1 MMNGFALF
9 LAVSSLVAAG
19 IWSPNPDQKQ
29 KDYPGAEEV
38 IVKEGTRV
46 VVVEYDKEGPG
57 NTKVSI
63 STQEAHVFQK
73 APKGEDKFKEKVKE
87 AFEVLPNMGQGLSR
101 GQHPQNGQKPST
113 PKELICDAF
122 GKCKEKIATKI
133 VRSEQKVSEKVH
145 EIQEGAKETYEEKLS
160 QKAHDIQE
168 EVKDAYTKTKE
179 KVSEKTHMVQEGVKD
194 AVEKAKHAAKP
205 TCDLSKTIVEDVAGN
220 ISKIEAA
227 SREQMG
233 QRGRGERQGEE
244 KDGVDTVKSTLHEFQ
259 KKGQHDFSNRVY
271 DVVNYMLSTD
281 AIKSLMCVI
290 HILGFATAYG
300 VCVWVTFFSSFVLA
314 GALPN
319 QQFGIVQSKIYP
331 FISKLWLLVLGW
343 PFGTCIESRR
353 KVLLGKP
360 DLFQGHALLAT
371 LLIIL
376 INLLYL
382 EPRAT
387 KVMFERIRVENEERK
402 GQESSRVEPGKE
414 GEPTTGA
421 SDPQVMG
428 RLDQETVNNQI
439 LGLNEM
445 LKKLNAYS
453 SFLNILTLMVLKLHL
468 VYLAHRLY
476 MTC

>member
-1 MMNGFALF
+1 MNGFALF

-101 GQHPQNGQKPST
+101 DQHPQNGQKPST

-133 VRSEQKVSEKVH
+133 GRSEQKVSEKVH
-145 EIQEGAKETYEEKLS
+145 EIQEGAKETYGKAKENVIGNVEEKLS

-259 KKGQHDFSNRVY
+259 KKGQHDFINRII
-271 DVVNYMLSTD
+271 DVCDSYFRICHSFWG
-281 AIKSLMCVI
+281 MCVGYI
-290 HILGFATAYG
+290 FFKFCFIWGSAKSTVWDCAKQDLSFLFQNYGFL
-300 VCVWVTFFSSFVLA
+300 CWV
-314 GALPN
+314 G
-319 QQFGIVQSKIYP
+319 
-331 FISKLWLLVLGW
+331 LV
-343 PFGTCIESRR
+343 GTCIESRR
-353 KVLLGKP
+353 KSVV
-360 DLFQGHALLAT
+360 
-371 LLIIL
+371 
-376 INLLYL
+376 
-382 EPRAT
+382 R
-387 KVMFERIRVENEERK
+387 
-402 GQESSRVEPGKE
+402 
-414 GEPTTGA
+414 
-421 SDPQVMG
+421 
-428 RLDQETVNNQI
+428 
-439 LGLNEM
+439 
-445 LKKLNAYS
+445 
-453 SFLNILTLMVLKLHL
+453 
-468 VYLAHRLY
+468 
-476 MTC
+476 

>member
-1 MMNGFALF
+1 MSQFQ
-9 LAVSSLVAAG
+9 
-19 IWSPNPDQKQ
+19 DQ
-29 KDYPGAEEV
+29 P
-38 IVKEGTRV
+38 
-46 VVVEYDKEGPG
+46 
-57 NTKVSI
+57 
-63 STQEAHVFQK
+63 STDRHLQEQEQEQEA
-73 APKGEDKFKEKVKE
+73 
-87 AFEVLPNMGQGLSR
+87 QGNI
-101 GQHPQNGQKPST
+101 HDP
-113 PKELICDAF
+113 ELIQEKGGDNHVDDTVTSQEPGRPSLGELSAVEENEGFRSPTSIKHKIPAITECPPAPRKPTATRAIPMKRRISKVPRRLQFEEFENGEASNHEAGNGDASWSLEEN
-122 GKCKEKIATKI
+122 GPRGLDDAVIGN
-133 VRSEQKVSEKVH
+133 V
-145 EIQEGAKETYEEKLS
+145 EEKLS
-160 QKAHDIQE
+160 QKVHDIQE

-179 KVSEKTHMVQEGVKD
+179 KVSEKTHMVQEGVKE

-205 TCDLSKTIVEDVAGN
+205 TCDLRKTIVEDVAGN

-259 KKGQHDFSNRVY
+259 KKGQHDFINRVY

-281 AIKSLMCVI
+281 AIGSLTCVI

-331 FISKLWLLVLGW
+331 FYFKIMASCVGLALLGHALSQG
-343 PFGTCIESRR
+343 E

-371 LLIIL
+371 LHIIL

-421 SDPQVMG
+421 SGPQVMG

-439 LGLNEM
+439 LELNEM

-468 VYLAHRLY
+468 VYLVHRLY

>member
-63 STQEAHVFQK
+63 STQEAHHVFQN

-101 GQHPQNGQKPST
+101 DQHPQNGQKPST

-133 VRSEQKVSEKVH
+133 GRSEQKVSEKVH
-145 EIQEGAKETYEEKLS
+145 EIQEGAKETYGKAKEKVIGNVEEKLS
-160 QKAHDIQE
+160 QEVHDIQE

-194 AVEKAKHAAKP
+194 AVERAKHAAKP

-259 KKGQHDFSNRVY
+259 KKGQHDFINRII
-271 DVVNYMLSTD
+271 DVCDSYFRICHSFWG
-281 AIKSLMCVI
+281 MCVGYI
-290 HILGFATAYG
+290 FFKFCFIWGSAKSTVWDCAKQDLSFLFQNYGFL
-300 VCVWVTFFSSFVLA
+300 CWV
-314 GALPN
+314 G
-319 QQFGIVQSKIYP
+319 
-331 FISKLWLLVLGW
+331 LV
-343 PFGTCIESRR
+343 GTCIESRR
-353 KVLLGKP
+353 KSVV
-360 DLFQGHALLAT
+360 
-371 LLIIL
+371 
-376 INLLYL
+376 
-382 EPRAT
+382 R
-387 KVMFERIRVENEERK
+387 
-402 GQESSRVEPGKE
+402 
-414 GEPTTGA
+414 
-421 SDPQVMG
+421 
-428 RLDQETVNNQI
+428 
-439 LGLNEM
+439 
-445 LKKLNAYS
+445 
-453 SFLNILTLMVLKLHL
+453 
-468 VYLAHRLY
+468 
-476 MTC
+476 

>member
-1 MMNGFALF
+1 MMNGLALF

-87 AFEVLPNMGQGLSR
+87 GFEVLPNMGQGLSR

-122 GKCKEKIATKI
+122 GKCKEKMATKI
-133 VRSEQKVSEKVH
+133 GRSEQKVSEKVH
-145 EIQEGAKETYEEKLS
+145 EIQEGAKETLKLS

-179 KVSEKTHMVQEGVKD
+179 KVSEKSHMVQEGVKD

-259 KKGQHDFSNRVY
+259 KKGQHDFINRVY

-281 AIKSLMCVI
+281 AIGSLMCVI

-331 FISKLWLLVLGW
+331 FYFKTMASCVGLALLGHVLSQG
-343 PFGTCIESRR
+343 E

-371 LLIIL
+371 LVIIL

-439 LGLNEM
+439 LELNEM

-453 SFLNILTLMVLKLHL
+453 SFLNILTLMALKLHL

>member
-1 MMNGFALF
+1 MIAEV
-9 LAVSSLVAAG
+9 VSTCVRL
-19 IWSPNPDQKQ
+19 ILK
-29 KDYPGAEEV
+29 V
-38 IVKEGTRV
+38 I
-46 VVVEYDKEGPG
+46 G
-57 NTKVSI
+57 NV
-63 STQEAHVFQK
+63 
-73 APKGEDKFKEKVKE
+73 
-87 AFEVLPNMGQGLSR
+87 
-101 GQHPQNGQKPST
+101 
-113 PKELICDAF
+113 
-122 GKCKEKIATKI
+122 
-133 VRSEQKVSEKVH
+133 
-145 EIQEGAKETYEEKLS
+145 EEKLS
-160 QKAHDIQE
+160 QKVHDIQE

-179 KVSEKTHMVQEGVKD
+179 KVSEKTHMVQEGVKE

-205 TCDLSKTIVEDVAGN
+205 TCDLRKTIVEDVAGN

-259 KKGQHDFSNRVY
+259 KKGQHDFINRVY

-281 AIKSLMCVI
+281 AIGSLTCVI

-331 FISKLWLLVLGW
+331 FYFKIMASCVGLALLGHALSQG
-343 PFGTCIESRR
+343 E

-371 LLIIL
+371 LHIIL

-421 SDPQVMG
+421 SGPQVMG

-439 LGLNEM
+439 LELNEM

-468 VYLAHRLY
+468 VYLVHRLY

>member
-1 MMNGFALF
+1 M
-9 LAVSSLVAAG
+9 
-19 IWSPNPDQKQ
+19 I
-29 KDYPGAEEV
+29 
-38 IVKEGTRV
+38 
-46 VVVEYDKEGPG
+46 G
-57 NTKVSI
+57 NV
-63 STQEAHVFQK
+63 
-73 APKGEDKFKEKVKE
+73 
-87 AFEVLPNMGQGLSR
+87 
-101 GQHPQNGQKPST
+101 
-113 PKELICDAF
+113 
-122 GKCKEKIATKI
+122 
-133 VRSEQKVSEKVH
+133 
-145 EIQEGAKETYEEKLS
+145 EEKLS
-160 QKAHDIQE
+160 QEVHDIQE

-194 AVEKAKHAAKP
+194 AVERAKHAAKP

-281 AIKSLMCVI
+281 AIGSLMCVI

-331 FISKLWLLVLGW
+331 FYFKTMASCVGLALLGHALSQG
-343 PFGTCIESRR
+343 E

-387 KVMFERIRVENEERK
+387 KVPALILN
-402 GQESSRVEPGKE
+402 SSFAYCLCYV
-414 GEPTTGA
+414 
-421 SDPQVMG
+421 D
-428 RLDQETVNNQI
+428 I
-439 LGLNEM
+439 LGERP
-445 LKKLNAYS
+445 YS
-453 SFLNILTLMVLKLHL
+453 
-468 VYLAHRLY
+468 
-476 MTC
+476 

>member
-9 LAVSSLVAAG
+9 LAVSSLVAAS

-63 STQEAHVFQK
+63 STQEAHHV
-73 APKGEDKFKEKVKE
+73 
-87 AFEVLPNMGQGLSR
+87 
-101 GQHPQNGQKPST
+101 T

-133 VRSEQKVSEKVH
+133 GRSEQKVSEKVH
-145 EIQEGAKETYEEKLS
+145 EIQEGAKETYGKAKEKVIGNVEEKLS
-160 QKAHDIQE
+160 QKVHDIQD

-179 KVSEKTHMVQEGVKD
+179 KV
-194 AVEKAKHAAKP
+194 
-205 TCDLSKTIVEDVAGN
+205 
-220 ISKIEAA
+220 
-227 SREQMG
+227 
-233 QRGRGERQGEE
+233 
-244 KDGVDTVKSTLHEFQ
+244 
-259 KKGQHDFSNRVY
+259 VY

-281 AIKSLMCVI
+281 AIGSLTCVI

-300 VCVWVTFFSSFVLA
+300 VRVWVTFFSSFVLA

-319 QQFGIVQSKIYP
+319 QQFAIVQSKIYP
-331 FISKLWLLVLGW
+331 FYFKTMASCVGLALLGHALSQG
-343 PFGTCIESRR
+343 E

-371 LLIIL
+371 LHIIL

-439 LGLNEM
+439 LELNEM

-453 SFLNILTLMVLKLHL
+453 SLLNILTLMVLKLHL